1 MSFFPI
7 TSSKSLV
14 DARIDYVFLLVL
26 EKKSYASFLSYLRT
40 VPNLLIFPVLGEPW
54 RTICPSD
61 NLQLFGEND
70 DLFQRPSVHRNG
82 T

>member
-40 VPNLLIFPVLGEPW
+40 VPKGSSCVPEDFKIVSCISKLNA
-54 RTICPSD
+54 
-61 NLQLFGEND
+61 
-70 DLFQRPSVHRNG
+70 
-82 T
+82 

>member
-26 EKKSYASFLSYLRT
+26 EKILC
-40 VPNLLIFPVLGEPW
+40 IFPK
-54 RTICPSD
+54 
-61 NLQLFGEND
+61 LFAH
-70 DLFQRPSVHRNG
+70 SS
-82 T
+82 